1 MWTGK
6 KTQQATSQE
15 SMPAQQEEDAV
26 RVNGEAGLSVIEA
39 MISMG
44 VFAIGMLGIVGLLM
58 ATINGDASAR
68 NMTTAVSLAEARME
82 KAKSVGFSAL
92 AEADSELCIDAG
104 GIEDYGTI
112 KIPLPVAGNC
122 TMVDPDAAAFWRETV
137 VVTNGNL
144 KTVTV
149 TVRWQDRNRTR
160 GVQLT
165 SLVAG

>member
-1 MWTGK
+1 M
-6 KTQQATSQE
+6 
-15 SMPAQQEEDAV
+15 
-26 RVNGEAGLSVIEA
+26 NGEGGFSLAEA
-39 MISMG
+39 MAAMA
-44 VFAIGMLGIVGLLM
+44 VFSIGMLGIDGLLI

-68 NMTTAVSLAEARME
+68 KMTTAVSIAEARME

-92 AEADSELCIDAG
+92 SEWDSELCIDAS

-122 TMVDPDAAAFWRETV
+122 TTVDPDAADFWRETV
-137 VVTNGNL
+137 VVPNGNL

-160 GVQLT
+160 SVQLT
-165 SLVAG
+165 SLLSFT

>member
-1 MWTGK
+1 MWNGK
-6 KTQQATSQE
+6 KTEQATSQE

-68 NMTTAVSLAEARME
+68 KKTTAVSIAEARME

-92 AEADSELCIDAG
+92 SEADNELCIAAG
-104 GIEDYGTI
+104 GIEDYGMI
-112 KIPLPVAGNC
+112 NVPLPVAGNC
-122 TMVDPDAAAFWRETV
+122 TTVDPDAAAFRRETV

-149 TVRWQDRNRTR
+149 TVRWQDRNRIR

>member
-1 MWTGK
+1 M
-6 KTQQATSQE
+6 
-15 SMPAQQEEDAV
+15 
-26 RVNGEAGLSVIEA
+26 NGEAGFSLSEA
-39 MISMG
+39 MAAMA
-44 VFAIGMLGIVGLLM
+44 VFSIGMLGIDGLLI

-68 NMTTAVSLAEARME
+68 KMTTAVSIAEARME
-82 KAKSVGFSAL
+82 KAKSVGFSTL
-92 AEADSELCIDAG
+92 FEGDSELCIDTG

-122 TMVDPDAAAFWRETV
+122 TMVDGDAADFRRETV

-149 TVRWQDRNRTR
+149 TVWWQDRNRTR
-160 GVQLT
+160 SVQLT

>member
-1 MWTGK
+1 M
-6 KTQQATSQE
+6 
-15 SMPAQQEEDAV
+15 
-26 RVNGEAGLSVIEA
+26 RVNGEGGFSLSEA
-39 MISMG
+39 MAAMA
-44 VFAIGMLGIVGLLM
+44 VFAIGMLGIDGLLI

-68 NMTTAVSLAEARME
+68 KMTTAVSIAEARME

-92 AEADSELCIDAG
+92 SDADSELCINAG

-112 KIPLPVAGNC
+112 KTPLPVAGNC
-122 TMVDPDAAAFWRETV
+122 TTVDGDAADFRRETV

-149 TVRWQDRNRTR
+149 TVRWQDRTRTR
-160 GVQLT
+160 SVQLT

>member
-1 MWTGK
+1 M
-6 KTQQATSQE
+6 
-15 SMPAQQEEDAV
+15 
-26 RVNGEAGLSVIEA
+26 RVNGEAGFSLSEA
-39 MISMG
+39 MAAMA
-44 VFAIGMLGIVGLLM
+44 VFAIGMLGIDGLLI

-68 NMTTAVSLAEARME
+68 KLTTAVSLAEARME

-92 AEADSELCIDAG
+92 SEADSELCIFASAS

-112 KIPLPVAGNC
+112 KIRLPVAGNC
-122 TMVDPDAAAFWRETV
+122 TTVDGDAADFRRETV

-160 GVQLT
+160 SVQLT

>member
-1 MWTGK
+1 M
-6 KTQQATSQE
+6 
-15 SMPAQQEEDAV
+15 
-26 RVNGEAGLSVIEA
+26 RVNGEGGFSVTEA
-39 MISMG
+39 LAAMT
-44 VFAIGMLGIVGLLM
+44 VFSIGMLGIDGLLI

-68 NMTTAVSLAEARME
+68 KMTTAVSIAEARME
-82 KAKSVGFSAL
+82 KAKSVGFGAL
-92 AEADSELCIDAG
+92 SVGDSELCIDAG

-122 TMVDPDAAAFWRETV
+122 TTVDTDAGGFRRETV

-160 GVQLT
+160 SVQLT

>member
-1 MWTGK
+1 M
-6 KTQQATSQE
+6 
-15 SMPAQQEEDAV
+15 
-26 RVNGEAGLSVIEA
+26 RVNGEGGFSVTEA
-39 MISMG
+39 LAAMT
-44 VFAIGMLGIVGLLM
+44 VFSIGMLGIDGLLI

-68 NMTTAVSLAEARME
+68 KMTTAVSIAEARME

-92 AEADSELCIDAG
+92 PEVDGELCIDAD

-122 TMVDPDAAAFWRETV
+122 TTVDTDAGDFRRETV

-160 GVQLT
+160 SVQLT